1 MRLFP
6 LLLLLT
12 LALGA
17 CTPAPLTLSPALEA
31 EIRDLVRTRCAPGVP
46 AVSRPATTPTLP
58 STLWEVG

>member
-1 MRLFP
+1 MRLSP

-17 CTPAPLTLSPALEA
+17 CTTAPLTLSPALEA
-31 EIRDLVRTRCAPGVP
+31 EIWELVRTRCVPGIP
-46 AVSRPATTPTLP
+46 AASRPAPTPAFP